1 MAKASFTTSIITKK
15 HFLMERNYIY
25 WNILNV
31 LYYHNSCSSKTLF
44 FGHYFL
50 HIITEFSHHCHYLNP
65 LYLALPNPQILLVF
79 QEHSPNHSVTIVEV
93 HFIQKVT
100 SFNYAEWGEKK
111 LVAKVKYCM
120 IPPI

>member
-25 WNILNV
+25 RNILNV
-31 LYYHNSCSSKTLF
+31 LYYRNSCSSKTLF

-50 HIITEFSHHCHYLNP
+50 HIITKFSHHCHYLNP

-79 QEHSPNHSVTIVEV
+79 QEHSPNHSVTTVV
-93 HFIQKVT
+93 HFIHI
-100 SFNYAEWGEKK
+100 NYAEWGGKK
-111 LVAKVKYCM
+111 KSIAKVKYCM